1 MSKRRNLELIE
12 ETYNPFEQ
20 VVSKDRLI
28 GNLNE
33 IDERSIRS
41 KFKNTDDP
49 INLAFD
55 AIEKS
60 SLKTLA
66 RDFIKESFFDAIS
79 FITDICK

>member
-20 VVSKDRLI
+20 VVSKERLI